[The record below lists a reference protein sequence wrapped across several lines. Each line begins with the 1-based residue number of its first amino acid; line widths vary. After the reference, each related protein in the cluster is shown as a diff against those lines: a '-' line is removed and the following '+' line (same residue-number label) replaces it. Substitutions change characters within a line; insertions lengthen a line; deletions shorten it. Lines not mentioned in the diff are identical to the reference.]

1 MQPDKIERPLRR
13 RAIKPDGRGVE
24 AGWQPPSALS
34 RRKPPIYT
42 HAESSYGLSKGP
54 PRMREIFRDIMEN
67 VRDGKWR
74 HPVLRPR
81 HPRLP
86 PPRGKYSLLSGII
99 GRFGPPGSSFHR
111 GPQDRSS
118 GDESQRVASPSKSIP
133 QEWPSPRI
141 KPTKKDSQGS
151 WLCTSIRSKLITV
164 G

>member
-111 GPQDRSS
+111 GPQDRVATSLK
-118 GDESQRVASPSKSIP
+118 ESRLPQRASPKNGRRRGLNP
-133 QEWPSPRI
+133 RKKTVKARGFVPRYAPS
-141 KPTKKDSQGS
+141 
-151 WLCTSIRSKLITV
+151 
-164 G
+164 